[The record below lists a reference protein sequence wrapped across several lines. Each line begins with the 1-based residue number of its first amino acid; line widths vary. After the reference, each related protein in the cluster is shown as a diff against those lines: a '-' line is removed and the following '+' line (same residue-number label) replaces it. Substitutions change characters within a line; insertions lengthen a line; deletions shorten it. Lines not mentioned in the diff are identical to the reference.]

1 MAAWGTTRCKGVGHT
16 RRHRQNH
23 AGCQRIRI
31 GKINAFLRQ
40 HLGHV
45 TPGNTPGASSRALPA
60 AARSRRWRRPGHAP
74 AAAAARSKAE
84 RSKARSGQAMQDG
97 SGPAL
102 RLFCEA
108 RLDKMLIERKGPS
121 DAQLLHDEKGD
132 AICERVIL
140 VLMALEICP
149 PFVK

>member
-1 MAAWGTTRCKGVGHT
+1 
-16 RRHRQNH
+16 
-23 AGCQRIRI
+23 
-31 GKINAFLRQ
+31 
-40 HLGHV
+40 
-45 TPGNTPGASSRALPA
+45 
-60 AARSRRWRRPGHAP
+60 
-74 AAAAARSKAE
+74 
-84 RSKARSGQAMQDG
+84 MQDG